1 MKKNNNEL
9 DDNLLENVSG
19 GKGKKAK
26 ASNLIMKGSTPKG
39 ASTVF
44 SNQNRKATNLLAT
57 NDSEIDGKMILGDFS
72 DKSTM
77 C

>member
-1 MKKNNNEL
+1 
-9 DDNLLENVSG
+9 
-19 GKGKKAK
+19 
-26 ASNLIMKGSTPKG
+26 MKGTAPKA
-39 ASTVF
+39 ASGVY

-57 NDSEIDGKMILGDFS
+57 DDSEIDGKMILGDFN

>member
-1 MKKNNNEL
+1 MGKNNNEL
-9 DDNLLENVSG
+9 DDNLLESVNG
-19 GKGKKAK
+19 GTGKKVK
-26 ASNLIMKGSTPKG
+26 KTNLVMKGSTPKG
-39 ASTVF
+39 ASAVF

-57 NDSEIDGKMILGDFS
+57 DDSEIDGKMILGDFN